1 MQERKTYEANAEF
14 IRETV
19 RRLEDGEVTIDE
31 LEELTAAMAVA
42 MKFCQERL
50 TRTRQ
55 SVAET
60 MKQQSSQAE
69 S

>member
-1 MQERKTYEANAEF
+1 MSERTTYEANAQF
-14 IRETV
+14 IRDTV
-19 RRLEDGEVTIDE
+19 RRLEEGEVTIDE
-31 LEELTAAMAVA
+31 LETLTADMAVA

-50 TRTRQ
+50 ARTRQ

-69 S
+69 H